1 MYPSP
6 INSLLSVQDLTLPTL
21 LSGLCNS
28 HPNLPPFF
36 FRWEPLSHLSPP
48 LFLPHQMVLPLPHTF
63 SCSQAHAAAL
73 T

>member
-48 LFLPHQMVLPLPHTF
+48 LFLPH
-63 SCSQAHAAAL
+63 
-73 T
+73 